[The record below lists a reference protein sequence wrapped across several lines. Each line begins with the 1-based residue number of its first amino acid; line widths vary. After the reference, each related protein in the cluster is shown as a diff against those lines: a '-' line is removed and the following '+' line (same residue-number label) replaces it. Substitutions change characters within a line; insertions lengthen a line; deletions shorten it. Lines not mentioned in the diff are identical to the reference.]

1 MVYYMGHTGGGLC
14 KTKED
19 VQLWENISD
28 GFYKT
33 SSVGTIAV
41 SESDPNVVYV
51 GIGEHAPR
59 AVMTNYGDGV
69 YKSNDAGKTWCNAGL
84 KATQHTLR
92 IVIHPKNP
100 DILFVAAQE
109 ALYGPNEER
118 GIFKS
123 VNGGVSWSKVLYINS
138 LTGCA

>member
-1 MVYYMGHTGGGLC
+1 M
-14 KTKED
+14 
-19 VQLWENISD
+19 
-28 GFYKT
+28 
-33 SSVGTIAV
+33 
-41 SESDPNVVYV
+41 
-51 GIGEHAPR
+51 GEHAPR
-59 AVMTNYGDGV
+59 VVMTTYGDGV
-69 YKSNDAGKTWCNAGL
+69 YKSNDAAKTWRNAGL
-84 KATQHTLR
+84 KATQHISR

-123 VNGGVSWSKVLYINS
+123 VNGGASWSKVLYINS